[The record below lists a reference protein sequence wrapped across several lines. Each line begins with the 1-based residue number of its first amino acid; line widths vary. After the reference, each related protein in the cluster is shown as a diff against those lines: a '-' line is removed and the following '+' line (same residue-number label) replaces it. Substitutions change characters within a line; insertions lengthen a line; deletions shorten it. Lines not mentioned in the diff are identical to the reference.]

1 MFLSPPLRGLI
12 VVRAQ
17 GKSLGGEISLS
28 GIKLKNFPWVY
39 KKEKKGS
46 TNCAVEGKG
55 VRCLLGFL
63 AV

>member
-17 GKSLGGEISLS
+17 GKSLRGKINLSL
-28 GIKLKNFPWVY
+28 IKLKNFSWIY
-39 KKEKKGS
+39 KKEKEGC
-46 TNCAVEGKG
+46 TNYAVEGKG